1 MGGAW
6 PRFQSDLTMTHSTR
20 RAARPSNTRPP
31 LRKGLGQHLLVSD
44 GVLEAVV
51 KAVDLTGAETVV
63 EIGPGTGL
71 LTKKL
76 LRDARRVVAVEIDPA
91 MVALLRSELADAQNL
106 TLIEGD
112 ALTQDPA
119 YLVGG
124 EPYFVVANLPYN
136 VATPT
141 IRLFLESSHR
151 PTRMVVMVQREVA
164 KEMTAMPGQ
173 LGLLGLAV
181 QIYAKV
187 RIVRRVRPGSFLP
200 PPKVESAVVRL
211 DPYPEPLVPSGR
223 IAQFFKVARAGFSAP
238 RKQLRNS
245 MAQGIGLPPGQVEQW
260 LDKTHIDP
268 RRRAETLSL
277 DEWLSLLETAPAD
290 INK

>member
-1 MGGAW
+1 MI
-6 PRFQSDLTMTHSTR
+6 RSTR
-20 RAARPSNTRPP
+20 RTARSSNTRPP

-44 GVLEAVV
+44 GILEAVL
-51 KAVDLTGAETVV
+51 KAADLTGAETVV
-63 EIGPGTGL
+63 EVGPGTGL

-91 MVALLRSELADAQNL
+91 MVALLRSEFTDAQNF

-119 YLVGG
+119 SLVND
-124 EPYFVVANLPYN
+124 EPYFVIANLPYN

-181 QIYAKV
+181 QVYANA
-187 RIVRRVRPGSFLP
+187 RIVRRVHPGSFVP
-200 PPKVESAVVRL
+200 PPKVESAIVRL
-211 DPYPEPLVPSGR
+211 DPYPEPLVPHAL

-245 MAQGIGLPPGQVEQW
+245 MAQGIGLPPGHVEQW
-260 LDKTHIDP
+260 LNKAHIDS

-277 DEWLSLLETAPAD
+277 DEWLALLKMAPAD
-290 INK
+290 IPK